1 MYDLRLALL
10 GLWRSPGL
18 SLAVFACMALATSSW
33 SATVFVNLRFYGPGP
48 ALPASLHQVELPHSH
63 VDARATSDTNA
74 KASDLHTRTRVSL
87 PEYQALAASGI
98 TTRQTGTFR
107 SPVLVAPAGGAAP
120 LVAKARFVG
129 AAFFDMFALRLRAGR
144 GFSRDEES
152 AVAPVVVLGRKFSQR
167 VLGAGVADAVSEIV
181 IEGRRFRVVGV
192 IADDQPFHPTWDITT
207 TGAPQDDLYLPWPWW
222 QPLLARPEFLA
233 EQSVVGPGFDDLVRS
248 DAIFVSHW
256 IDLPREA
263 DRQAY
268 AGYLTRTFAARG
280 ITPVLRDVA
289 TWQRTFS
296 IPQSDVSLYMV
307 LVGILLVGGGL
318 NVARLLLARGIAVR
332 GELGIRRALGATRS
346 SLFLRTVLEG
356 ALLALPAVLAGL
368 LLAAPYL
375 ALYNRLVDRSGIP
388 VQVTGLGIL
397 LGVVPPFAVGIL
409 AALYPAWR
417 SSQTPPI
424 TGGRPI

>member
-48 ALPASLHQVELPHSH
+48 ALPGSLHQVELPHSH

-98 TTRQTGTFR
+98 TTQQTGTFR
-107 SPVLVAPAGGAAP
+107 SPVLVASAQGDPAP
-120 LVAKARFVG
+120 LVAKARFVS
-129 AAFFDMFALRLRAGR
+129 AAFFDMFALRLRVGR
-144 GFSRDEES
+144 GFSSDEES
-152 AVAPVVVLGRKFSQR
+152 ARAPVVVLGRKFSQR
-167 VLGAGVADAVSEIV
+167 VLADGAGDPSVL

-192 IADDQPFHPTWDITT
+192 VADDQPFHPTWDITT

-222 QPLLARPEFLA
+222 QPLLARPEFLV
-233 EQSVVGPGFDDLVRS
+233 EQSAVGPRFDDLVGS

-256 IDLPREA
+256 IDLPRTA
-263 DRQAY
+263 DRDAY
-268 AGYLTRTFAARG
+268 AGYLQRTFAARG
-280 ITPVLRDVA
+280 IAPTLRDVA
-289 TWQRTFS
+289 TWQGTFS

-307 LVGILLVGGGL
+307 LVGILLIGGGL

-346 SLFLRTVLEG
+346 SLFVRTVIEG

-368 LLAAPYL
+368 VLAIPYL

-388 VQVTGLGIL
+388 VQITGLGIL
-397 LGVVPPFAVGIL
+397 LGVTPPFAIGVL

-417 SSQTPPI
+417 SSQIPPI
-424 TGGRPI
+424 TGTRQV